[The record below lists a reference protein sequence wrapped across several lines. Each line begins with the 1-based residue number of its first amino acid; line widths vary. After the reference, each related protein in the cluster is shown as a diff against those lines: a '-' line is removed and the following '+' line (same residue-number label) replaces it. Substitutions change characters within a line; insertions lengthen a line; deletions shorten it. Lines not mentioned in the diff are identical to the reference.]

1 MDGCPFGDKKSV
13 PKTTRVAI
21 LWDVCANLVGTFASL
36 VTVALPGGDVGND
49 FIRVWGR
56 NSVDSLLHCFIPEVF
71 LMIWLFYQN
80 GQNIRN
86 LLHGNKSGCMGAIF
100 GSFLLVFNCF
110 YLRLLL

>member
-1 MDGCPFGDKKSV
+1 MDARLVTKKSV

-56 NSVDSLLHCFIPEVF
+56 NSADSLLHCFIPEVF

-100 GSFLLVFNCF
+100 GSFLLVLNCF